1 MQINEQ
7 NIDIPEIILPETPK
21 KRGRPKKSPTVTKTS
36 ATGSIFS
43 VGTVGADPLDPLQKL
58 VTEKEKLKSELLRLS
73 DYNPDVVLKPVNDK
87 LASVVESMS
96 IEELRAR
103 VRLGH
108 RNQSS
113 KMDGTVAAQAIN
125 LANQLSGR
133 LLGCLEELTES
144 SSKDKLLNECVKDYL
159 CMNIL
164 DYIPNNLKIGGLY
177 SSHVASAYYAAQ
189 QKKKEAIKIQT
200 DSPEREQIKQALN
213 SPEIKSKLEELKMK
227 FGSMSVRTEP

>member
-7 NIDIPEIILPETPK
+7 NIDIPEIKLPETPK
-21 KRGRPKKSPTVTKTS
+21 KRGRPKKNSTVSKTS
-36 ATGSIFS
+36 ASTSVAT
-43 VGTVGADPLDPLQKL
+43 VGTVDPLQAMM
-58 VTEKEKLKSELLRLS
+58 TEKEKLKSELLRLS

-87 LASVVESMS
+87 LANIVENMS
-96 IEELRAR
+96 LEELRAR
-103 VRLGH
+103 VRIGH

-133 LLGCLEELTES
+133 LLGCLDELTES

-189 QKKKEAIKIQT
+189 QKKKLQQKIDT
-200 DSPEREQIKQALN
+200 DSPEREQIKQALS
-213 SPEIKSKLEELKMK
+213 SPDVKAKLEELRSKL
-227 FGSMSVRTEP
+227 GSMTGNTE

>member
-21 KRGRPKKSPTVTKTS
+21 KRGRPKKSPTVTKNT

-43 VGTVGADPLDPLQKL
+43 VGSVDPSDPLQKL

-87 LASVVESMS
+87 LANIVENMS

-103 VRLGH
+103 VRVGH

-189 QKKKEAIKIQT
+189 QKKKEAPKIET
-200 DSPEREQIKQALN
+200 NSPERDQIKQALS
-213 SPEIKSKLEELKMK
+213 SPEIRSKLEELKMK
-227 FGSMSVRTEP
+227 IGSMSAHVEP